1 MAVQE
6 DEPPGIDI
14 DINAISAVF
23 SQHLV
28 LKTLHSE
35 DVLLLWAE
43 LCKGIDD
50 GGFPSIL
57 EAKHSDDNEV
67 SVIGHKLIDAIT
79 EDMILIHKLDSLSQ
93 LGDSFV
99 THRISSV
106 DYFGDSWR
114 L

>member
-35 DVLLLWAE
+35 DVLFLWAE
-43 LCKGIDD
+43 LSKGIDD

-57 EAKHSDDNEV
+57 QAKHSDDNEV
-67 SVIGHKLIDAIT
+67 GVVSHEVIDAIT
-79 EDMILIHKLDSLSQ
+79 EDMILINKLDSLSQ

-99 THRISSV
+99 THRISPV
-106 DYFGDSWR
+106 DHFGDSWR